1 MTKPHNLSKT
11 AAIV

>member
-1 MTKPHNLSKT
+1 MTKTHNLSKT